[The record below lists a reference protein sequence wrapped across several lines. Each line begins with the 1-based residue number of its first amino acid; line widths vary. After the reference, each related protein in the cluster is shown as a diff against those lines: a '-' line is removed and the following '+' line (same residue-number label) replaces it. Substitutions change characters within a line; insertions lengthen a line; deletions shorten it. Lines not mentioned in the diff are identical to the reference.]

1 MTKTT
6 FEKASCR
13 VEFDYFL
20 KGSVLK
26 GDVNSGCRR
35 VRTHFKVESSD
46 SEEKIAN
53 IIRLAKQGCYAE
65 QMVQT
70 AVPLTST
77 VELNGKNLD
86 LEGITDTD

>member
-1 MTKTT
+1 MTKTS
-6 FEKASCR
+6 FEKATCR

-26 GDVNSGCRR
+26 GDVNSGCRG
-35 VRTHFKVESSD
+35 VRTHFKVESS
-46 SEEKIAN
+46 EAEKKILN

-65 QMVQT
+65 QMIQT

-77 VELNGKNLD
+77 VELNGKNIE
-86 LEGITDTD
+86 LEGVTDTD